1 MLPKELLEVKRAG
14 GMIFPKF
21 AGNNDLMLAKR
32 VIDIYRKG
40 LGKKMKVVQA
50 KLREIENARNYKKV
64 RAFAKLIERE
74 CEFEKVTDLD
84 PLAVRMALFEKG
96 FVTTL
101 EGRKKIL
108 EEVAEKFGVDC
119 EEIEKAMFADLEEEK
134 ILKSA
139 PDVTPDQLLKRY
151 NLSLLQTV
159 IFNCLRLTF
168 WISSNHKNV
177 FRRMKL
183 LGLMYE
189 LFESDGK
196 MLISL
201 TGAASIIKVT
211 RRYGTSMA
219 KLIPEIIRAKEW
231 WIRGEI
237 LDEFERKIYFL
248 EISHRFRS
256 LFPIEFD
263 EKIEYDSSLEEEF
276 ARRIKFLLNCEVVR
290 EPGVIKAGRYAYIPD
305 FLIRKGD
312 REVYVEIAGFWTEE
326 YVKRKLEKIREA
338 NVPLILI
345 VREDLALDRPKGVLD
360 VIRIKKGKIPYRDV
374 VRRIKE
380 YLE

>member
-1 MLPKELLEVKRAG
+1 VLPKELLEVKRAG

>member
-74 CEFEKVTDLD
+74 CEFEKATDLD

-159 IFNCLRLTF
+159 VFNCLRLTF

-196 MLISL
+196 MLVSL

-312 REVYVEIAGFWTEE
+312 KEVYVEIAGFWTEE
-326 YVKRKLEKIREA
+326 YIKRKLEKIREA

-345 VREDLALDRPKGVLD
+345 VREDLALDKPKGVLD
-360 VIRIKKGKIPYRDV
+360 VVGIKKGKIPYRDV